1 MNSLM
6 RSSDT
11 AGASGDD
18 RKTFLI
24 TGGGGYIGFHIGLKL
39 VQLEKDVI
47 LFDVQF
53 PSTVKWNIHS
63 SIVQSSTINGKYT
76 VTDISCPYGKLKFIQ
91 GKLSDIIM
99 NFIII
104 NLFIIFRGCKG

>member
-1 MNSLM
+1 M
-6 RSSDT
+6 RSSDA

-18 RKTFLI
+18 RNKTFLI

-39 VQLEKDVI
+39 VQLEKNVI

-91 GKLSDIIM
+91 GKLSNIIM

-104 NLFIIFRGCKG
+104 INLLIIFRGCKG